1 MKMNKVALM
10 VVGLV
15 LSTAVLADNTIK
27 FQGEVADQTCDI
39 NINGNASTPLILLP
53 TVASTALANSGDTA
67 GQTPFTI
74 SLTGCTA
81 SGSDTAI
88 KTVFVGNNLTANG
101 RMGNTG
107 TASNVSL
114 RLVDPVAPAIPLD
127 LTGQVGA
134 AGLSLAAG
142 ATSAA
147 HDFAVEY
154 YSEGGATAGSVLGS
168 VQYSVSYQ

>member
-1 MKMNKVALM
+1 MLVT
-10 VVGLV
+10 GLV
-15 LSTAVLADNTIK
+15 LSTAALADNTIK

-39 NINGNASTPLILLP
+39 SINGNASSPLILLP
-53 TVASTALANSGDTA
+53 TVASASLATAGSTT

-74 SLTGCTA
+74 SLTGCEAPA
-81 SGSDTAI
+81 STTAI

-107 TASNVSL
+107 TAGNVSL
-114 RLVDPVAPAIPLD
+114 QLVDPASPATPLD
-127 LTGQVGA
+127 LTGQNGA
-134 AGLSLAAG
+134 AGLSLASG
-142 ATSAA
+142 ATTAS

-154 YSEGGATAGSVLGS
+154 YSEGTATPGSVLGS